1 MVTENDLGMPSIP
14 RSSACGMLTRL
25 SEQLSKEK
33 RAVAV
38 TKRGKPVLV
47 VIPWDLYESIVETME
62 IMEDVEMM
70 NGIREG
76 IKDMREGNLILH
88 EEVKA
93 RLGGAY

>member
-38 TKRGKPVLV
+38 HQTGEACVGRYP
-47 VIPWDLYESIVETME
+47 
-62 IMEDVEMM
+62 
-70 NGIREG
+70 
-76 IKDMREGNLILH
+76 
-88 EEVKA
+88 
-93 RLGGAY
+93 LGSV